1 MRERTRPPSVP
12 ARAALGSNYGRGP
25 TRLDGWGGCVDI
37 GAPQRIIE
45 IEPLSLPLP
54 ETLPEPERVPDA
66 EPAEPG

>member
-1 MRERTRPPSVP
+1 M
-12 ARAALGSNYGRGP
+12 
-25 TRLDGWGGCVDI
+25 RLDGWGGCVDI

-54 ETLPEPERVPDA
+54 ETLPEPERLPDA

>member
-1 MRERTRPPSVP
+1 
-12 ARAALGSNYGRGP
+12 
-25 TRLDGWGGCVDI
+25 VDI

-54 ETLPEPERVPDA
+54 VTLPEPERLPDA